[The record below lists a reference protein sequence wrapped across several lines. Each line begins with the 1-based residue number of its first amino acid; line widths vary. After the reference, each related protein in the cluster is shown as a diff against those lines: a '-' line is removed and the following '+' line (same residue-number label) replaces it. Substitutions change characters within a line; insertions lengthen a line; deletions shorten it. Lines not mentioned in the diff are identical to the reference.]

1 MSSGKRGTKIDMLAG
16 SAQLLPTQHP
26 EASATLPAL
35 SSSPVGDTPESASK
49 KPKRSRSPKDDTDHT
64 SSVKISK
71 PPSIS
76 ESKPSP
82 FTARKA
88 SPWEIYKKHFDLD
101 LNGPVTVPQGKA
113 GLVAVR
119 TFTVAAAEKALYM
132 HGRVRHPNIVK
143 ALEAFTTETSFYI
156 PAILRQVL
164 DGLIYLESEG
174 LEHGSINCRNI
185 LLSTGGDVKIANQ
198 QCCEKTEKTQRNRE
212 PQDVRALGIITM
224 ELMQK
229 YTQDNGAVG
238 VENLDRWPSDPD
250 AVTFLSETT
259 SAASARELR
268 KHALLRHGDQKDVL
282 MGLDLNL
289 HQFGLKADEASTIY
303 VPEIVTFDSFL

>member
-1 MSSGKRGTKIDMLAG
+1 MVVYDIPTLSR
-16 SAQLLPTQHP
+16 LL
-26 EASATLPAL
+26 
-35 SSSPVGDTPESASK
+35 
-49 KPKRSRSPKDDTDHT
+49 
-64 SSVKISK
+64 
-71 PPSIS
+71 
-76 ESKPSP
+76 KPSLP
-82 FTARKA
+82 RHRSTFVLEYMPI
-88 SPWEIYKKHFDLD
+88 SLYQIVEIAKY
-101 LNGPVTVPQGKA
+101 P
-113 GLVAVR
+113 
-119 TFTVAAAEKALYM
+119 
-132 HGRVRHPNIVK
+132 
-143 ALEAFTTETSFYI
+143 TESELA
-156 PAILRQVL
+156 AILRQVL

-238 VENLDRWPSDPD
+238 VENLDRWPSDSD

-282 MGLDLNL
+282 MGLVSL
-289 HQFGLKADEASTIY
+289 A
-303 VPEIVTFDSFL
+303 EICARRYFSCSA